1 MSLRLGHSAICMFL
15 PPLDLVCLTAQLS
28 KACSEISAQLPM
40 WATPPPTP
48 SCLLTFNKPP
58 GLRAP
63 SFSSFNNW
71 FSLKSSNTVFS
82 GTTDIEQEAS
92 TAYTPQPHRLHSFLT
107 RHRDKGQAS
116 RKRAGASCRA
126 ANLPGHFILRRLDST
141 GRRQTWPPA
150 ELFTQPAATPTRPFE
165 SSSDYVWVNPS
176 KEPLGITKG
185 FWVILDP
192 QNLSVF
198 CLHTGKLT
206 ATSHPF
212 PD

>member
-92 TAYTPQPHRLHSFLT
+92 TACTPAPQAAQLPHTSP
-107 RHRDKGQAS
+107 GQ
-116 RKRAGASCRA
+116 RAGLQEACRGVLQSSQPPRPFHPQETGLHRQE
-126 ANLPGHFILRRLDST
+126 ANLAPSRALH
-141 GRRQTWPPA
+141 PA
-150 ELFTQPAATPTRPFE
+150 
-165 SSSDYVWVNPS
+165 
-176 KEPLGITKG
+176 
-185 FWVILDP
+185 
-192 QNLSVF
+192 
-198 CLHTGKLT
+198 C
-206 ATSHPF
+206 SHPNKALRELLRLRLG
-212 PD
+212 